1 MQSAP
6 GICRDGRTRPH
17 CRFRHGWRAA
27 CRSCCGLRWSHA
39 GDGSDLP
46 WRYSRMTSP
55 RVFVRTLVAL
65 AITCVAASPSISDDA
80 STSPFQPHVD
90 MKTFMEHVLGPAAAI
105 IWRVNGV
112 VIDEKGEHDLSPK
125 SDDDWEQIVSG
136 AATLAEAA
144 NALMIPQRVPDAA
157 WNPYVKK
164 LADAADK
171 AYRAAEAHDLKSVS
185 EVSDQLDGICAACHR
200 HYGLE

>member
-1 MQSAP
+1 M
-6 GICRDGRTRPH
+6 IRIR
-17 CRFRHGWRAA
+17 RFAA
-27 CRSCCGLRWSHA
+27 
-39 GDGSDLP
+39 
-46 WRYSRMTSP
+46 
-55 RVFVRTLVAL
+55 TLVAVV
-65 AITCVAASPSISDDA
+65 ITCVAASPSVSDDA
-80 STSPFQPHVD
+80 APVSPFQPHVD

-125 SDDDWEQIVSG
+125 SDDDWEQVVSG
-136 AATLAEAA
+136 AATLAETT
-144 NALMIPQRVPDAA
+144 NALMIPQRARDPD
-157 WNPYVKK
+157 WNRYVKK
-164 LADAADK
+164 LADAANK

>member
-1 MQSAP
+1 M
-6 GICRDGRTRPH
+6 IRIR
-17 CRFRHGWRAA
+17 RFAA
-27 CRSCCGLRWSHA
+27 
-39 GDGSDLP
+39 
-46 WRYSRMTSP
+46 
-55 RVFVRTLVAL
+55 TLVAL
-65 AITCVAASPSISDDA
+65 VITCAAASPSVSDDA
-80 STSPFQPHVD
+80 APLSPFQPHVD

-125 SDDDWEQIVSG
+125 SDDDWEQVVSG
-136 AATLAEAA
+136 AATLAETT
-144 NALMIPQRVPDAA
+144 NALMIPQRARDPD
-157 WNPYVKK
+157 WNRYVKK
-164 LADAADK
+164 LADAANK